1 MTDISNGSAPRSP
14 AVRTAVSARPSAPVR
29 RTLIGCGAAAVGL
42 ALCVP
47 AATATA
53 TATATVT
60 AASATAGSAPGA
72 PGDVVPVQLLALND
86 LHGNLDPVE
95 GPAGRVQ
102 RGGGAAVQA
111 GGLPQL
117 ATLLDSARAGMPN
130 SLSVGAGDLIGG
142 SPLVSAYYHD
152 EPTVHALEQLG
163 LDVSSVGNHEFDEGP
178 QELRRMARGGCHPK
192 DGCAPGG
199 AYDGAD
205 FPYLAAN
212 VTLKGDADPL
222 LEPYAVKTLPGGQK
236 IGFIGL
242 VTKSAPEAINAASI
256 RDVEFHDERAVIE
269 RYSKELQRQGVE
281 AQVLLLHE
289 GESVNGV
296 AGRESCDADGPGSR
310 LSGRIKDVAE
320 RTPSAVDL
328 IVSGHSHDAYECTVT
343 DPAGQPRMVTQADS
357 FGRSFTD
364 LRFSL
369 DGEGDV
375 VRESVRATNRVVPVT
390 TPKQP
395 AMTELVETWR
405 DRSAA
410 AANRV
415 VGYISD
421 DLPGRGS
428 TKEETPLGSVVADA
442 QAEATRG
449 HGADLAL
456 LNPGGLRADL
466 VHKGDGS
473 VTYADAYRTQPFGTR
488 LWTMTLTG
496 EQLTDV
502 LREQFSGANAGSP
515 RFLQLSSAL
524 SYTVDM
530 SRTGADR
537 LLADTVEVNG
547 ERVRPTDTYRV
558 TANEFL
564 ADGGNGFTT
573 FTEGTDREG
582 GDITDLDALVDH
594 LGNHSTAA
602 APLDAGRRAD
612 HLHRQVAPTR
622 SVSPGLRSGA
632 RPFRRGGP
640 RSSRGPRSSHG
651 MGSPGSARPT
661 PL

>member
-1 MTDISNGSAPRSP
+1 M
-14 AVRTAVSARPSAPVR
+14 
-29 RTLIGCGAAAVGL
+29 GL
-42 ALCVP
+42 VLCVP
-47 AATATA
+47 AA
-53 TATATVT
+53 
-60 AASATAGSAPGA
+60 SATAAGAERTAPGEE
-72 PGDVVPVQLLALND
+72 VPVQLLALND

-102 RGGGAAVQA
+102 RGGGAGVQA

-117 ATLLDSARAGMPN
+117 ATLMDTVREGRPN
-130 SLSVGAGDLIGG
+130 SLVVGAGDMIGG

-178 QELRRMARGGCHPK
+178 QELKRMDGGGCHPT

-212 VTLKGDADPL
+212 VTRKGSTEPL
-222 LEPYAVKTLPGGQK
+222 LRPYTVNTLPGGQK

-242 VTKSAPEAINAASI
+242 VTRTAPEAINASSV
-256 RDVEFHDERAVIE
+256 RDVEFHDERAVIQ
-269 RYSKELQRQGVE
+269 RYSKELKQQGVE
-281 AQVLLLHE
+281 AQVLLIHE
-289 GESVNGV
+289 GETTNGV
-296 AGRESCDADGPGSR
+296 AGRGCDTDGPGSR
-310 LSGRIKDVAE
+310 LRGRIKTIAE
-320 RTPSAVDL
+320 QTPSAVDL
-328 IVSGHSHDAYECTVT
+328 IVSGHSHDSYECTVT

-369 DGEGDV
+369 DGEGEV
-375 VRESVRATNRVVPVT
+375 IRESVRATNHVVPVT

-395 AMTELVETWR
+395 AMAELVETWR

-410 AANRV
+410 AANRI
-415 VGYISD
+415 VGYISAD
-421 DLPGRGS
+421 IPGRGS
-428 TKEETPLGSVVADA
+428 TKEEKPLGSLIADA
-442 QAEATRG
+442 QTEATRG

-466 VHKGDGS
+466 VHKGDGA

-488 LWTMTLTG
+488 MWTMTLTG
-496 EQLTDV
+496 EQLIDV
-502 LREQFSGANAGSP
+502 LQEQFSGTNAEAP

-524 SYTVDM
+524 SYSVDM

-537 LLADTVEVNG
+537 LLVDTVEVNG
-547 ERVRPTDTYRV
+547 KRVRPTDSYRV

-573 FTEGTDREG
+573 FTKGTDREG
-582 GDITDLDALVDH
+582 GDIPDLDALVDY
-594 LGNHSTAA
+594 LGHHSTAE
-602 APLDAGRRAD
+602 
-612 HLHRQVAPTR
+612 
-622 SVSPGLRSGA
+622 
-632 RPFRRGGP
+632 
-640 RSSRGPRSSHG
+640 
-651 MGSPGSARPT
+651 T
-661 PL
+661 PLAPPAPGRITFTGR